1 MQNNL
6 TPLSIVLYIFALCT
20 SYMFL
25 TLNASKYNY
34 AGDYKFILF
43 KSQILISIVALGFF
57 STLLSCF
64 FYALPYWS
72 IKYFDKVIRNHLVQT
87 FFLYFS
93 SVWMALAVALLPF
106 GHTVYNTENGAVDKD
121 LSAQMTIMHQV
132 VYSGPYYA
140 FLTLFAVLMFSAFI
154 AIGHTY
160 NHTPWKYVEGDSN
173 NGSIRNIFKIFQYAM
188 SIRSTFGFYFRMDKD
203 KHEKMLNEL
212 GQGSLGGTDSYD

>member
-1 MQNNL
+1 
-6 TPLSIVLYIFALCT
+6 
-20 SYMFL
+20 
-25 TLNASKYNY
+25 
-34 AGDYKFILF
+34 
-43 KSQILISIVALGFF
+43 
-57 STLLSCF
+57 
-64 FYALPYWS
+64 
-72 IKYFDKVIRNHLVQT
+72 
-87 FFLYFS
+87 
-93 SVWMALAVALLPF
+93 
-106 GHTVYNTENGAVDKD
+106 
-121 LSAQMTIMHQV
+121 MHQV